1 MMLEPK
7 IYVRCDVLEVGKQD
21 IQVFDN
27 KDEYDDF
34 EGAFSLAYTTEKTDK
49 YFKLNLNFELR
60 FKNQYDVSKI
70 LVKLPYSFTYTLK
83 KYKEYGLESIKISA
97 LNEIA
102 SEISEY
108 YGFYLMLLFQCK
120 VKSNVKEMS

>member
-1 MMLEPK
+1 MLEPK

-34 EGAFSLAYTTEKTDK
+34 EGAFSLTYTTEKTDK

-83 KYKEYGLESIKISA
+83 KY
-97 LNEIA
+97 
-102 SEISEY
+102 

-120 VKSNVKEMS
+120 VKSKVKEMSWCRITS